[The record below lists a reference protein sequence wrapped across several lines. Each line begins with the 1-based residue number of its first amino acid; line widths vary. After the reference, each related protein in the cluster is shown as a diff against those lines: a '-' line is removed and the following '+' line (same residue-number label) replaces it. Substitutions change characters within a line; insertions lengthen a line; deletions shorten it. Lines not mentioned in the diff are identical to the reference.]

1 MASVRIALLFGIDG
15 LLSTGGAGAASWRLA
30 FDELYGV
37 SADRGEVIRIDLGRA
52 RLVYGEAPTPE
63 QAIVVGDTPNDIEGA
78 HAAGIR
84 CVAVVSHHFNVE
96 QLREAGAD
104 YAIGSLEEALAL

>member
-1 MASVRIALLFGIDG
+1 MASVRIALLFGIDE
-15 LLSTGGAGAASWRLA
+15 LLSTGGAGAASWR
-30 FDELYGV
+30 
-37 SADRGEVIRIDLGRA
+37 R
-52 RLVYGEAPTPE
+52 EAPTPE